1 MRSKRGIAIER
12 QVLLFE
18 IDRRC
23 SFPECNQ
30 RMFLGL
36 TKQEAIDYT
45 GFECSLCER
54 WNKDSLTKNDVPDWW
69 EEIILTQQMS
79 H

>member
-1 MRSKRGIAIER
+1 MGLKRGIAIER

-30 RMFLGL
+30 RVFAGL
-36 TKQEAIDYT
+36 TKQEALDYR
-45 GFECSLCER
+45 GFECPACER
-54 WNKDSLTKNDVPDWW
+54 WNNDSLTKNDIPDWW
-69 EEIILTQQMS
+69 DEIVLTQTS